1 VVKAHRLAAFKVA
14 SSTNSPPFTRMQPV
28 AENNED
34 LMISARECTD
44 GSTAHLDARER
55 APS

>member
-1 VVKAHRLAAFKVA
+1 MVKAHRLAAFKVA
-14 SSTNSPPFTRMQPV
+14 SSTNSPPFTRRQPV
-28 AENNED
+28 AENDED